1 MKLHYNKTGNG
12 PALVIL
18 HGLLGSGDNWMTLAK
33 KWSENFTVYMV
44 DQRNHGQ
51 SAHSQDFSFDL
62 MAEDLAELI
71 NDEGIEQFD
80 LIGHSMGGK
89 TAMTFANK
97 YPSLIRKMII
107 VDIGP
112 KAYPP
117 HHNSIFE
124 GLRSVDFSVQKS
136 RKAVESAL
144 SNHIPQ
150 IGVRQFLMKNLYW
163 KVKGEELAWRFNL
176 PVLYDKY
183 EEVIGSLQADEISLP
198 TLFIRGELSGY
209 IQDKDAEKLKQQFPN
224 SELITI
230 NGAGHWVHAEKP
242 KEFDEAVSDFL
253 LN

>member
-1 MKLHYNKTGNG
+1 
-12 PALVIL
+12 
-18 HGLLGSGDNWMTLAK
+18 
-33 KWSENFTVYMV
+33 
-44 DQRNHGQ
+44 
-51 SAHSQDFSFDL
+51 
-62 MAEDLAELI
+62 
-71 NDEGIEQFD
+71 
-80 LIGHSMGGK
+80 MGGK

-124 GLRSVDFSVQKS
+124 GLRSVDFTVQKS
-136 RKAVESAL
+136 RKAVENAL

-176 PVLYDKY
+176 PVLFNKY
-183 EEVIGSLQADEISLP
+183 EEVIGSLQAEEINLP

-242 KEFDEAVSDFL
+242 KEFDDAVNDFL
-253 LN
+253 KN